1 VKIGKMWLLTMAS
14 GVFAALLVTVNFM
27 LFRQVQDIFS
37 VINIMAI
44 FIFITPIILIK
55 YNQFRAVKHMEE
67 LFPIFL
73 RDFVEAIR
81 GGMTVPQAFK
91 TIQKN
96 DYKSLNPHIKK
107 MAAQMDWGVPVDK
120 VLLKF
125 SKNSKS
131 KLIARVVSSVV
142 ESHRFGGNLADT
154 FDALSST
161 SLEVDRLRQERKLY
175 LNSQLM
181 TGYIVFFVFLAVI
194 IGLQKFLVPSLSQ
207 VSGESIGLAGLGGG
221 SNPNITA
228 EYSAIFRNL
237 ILLQGG
243 FAGLA
248 IGKMA
253 EGSVVN
259 GFKHSMVMMVIGFLV
274 FTLSNIFTF

>member
-1 VKIGKMWLLTMAS
+1 MKFNTMWLLIISA
-14 GVFAALLVTVNFM
+14 GVFAGMLVGVNFF
-27 LFRQVQDIFS
+27 LFRQVENIFS
-37 VINIMAI
+37 VINVMAG
-44 FIFITPIILIK
+44 FIFVLPIILYK
-55 YNQFRAVKHMEE
+55 YNQHNAIKHLEE
-67 LFPIFL
+67 LFPVFL

-81 GGMTVPQAFK
+81 GGMTVPQAFN

-96 DYKSLNPHIKK
+96 DYKSLNPFIKK

-120 VLLKF
+120 VLLRF
-125 SKNSKS
+125 AKNSKS

-154 FDALSST
+154 FDALSNT

-175 LNSQLM
+175 LSSQMM
-181 TGYIVFFVFLAVI
+181 TGYIVFFVFLSVI
-194 IGLQKFLVPSLSQ
+194 IGLQKFLVPSLAQ
-207 VSGESIGLAGLGGG
+207 VSGEDIGLSGLGGAT
-221 SNPNITA
+221 NPNIAA

-248 IGKMA
+248 VGKMS
-253 EGSVVN
+253 EGSTVS
-259 GFKHSMVMMVIGFLV
+259 GLKHSMFMMVIGFLV
-274 FTLSNIFTF
+274 FTLANVFT

>member
-1 VKIGKMWLLTMAS
+1 VKFNTMWLLIISA
-14 GVFAALLVTVNFM
+14 GVFAGMLVGVNFF
-27 LFRQVQDIFS
+27 LFRQVENIFS
-37 VINIMAI
+37 VINVMAG
-44 FIFITPIILIK
+44 FIFVLPIILYK
-55 YNQFRAVKHMEE
+55 YNQHNAIKHLEE
-67 LFPIFL
+67 LFPVFL

-81 GGMTVPQAFK
+81 GGMTVPQAFN

-96 DYKSLNPHIKK
+96 DYKSLNPFIKK

-120 VLLKF
+120 VLLRF
-125 SKNSKS
+125 AKNSKS

-154 FDALSST
+154 FDALSNT

-175 LNSQLM
+175 LSSQMM
-181 TGYIVFFVFLAVI
+181 TGYIVFFVFLSVI
-194 IGLQKFLVPSLSQ
+194 IGLQKFLVPSLAQ
-207 VSGESIGLAGLGGG
+207 VSGEDIGLSGLGGAT
-221 SNPNITA
+221 NPNIAA

-248 IGKMA
+248 VGKMS
-253 EGSVVN
+253 EGSTVS
-259 GFKHSMVMMVIGFLV
+259 GLKHSMFMMVIGFLV
-274 FTLSNIFTF
+274 FTLANVFT

>member
-1 VKIGKMWLLTMAS
+1 MKFNSMWLLIIAAGIFS
-14 GVFAALLVTVNFM
+14 GILVIVNFI
-27 LFRQVQDIFS
+27 LFTTQVQIFS
-37 VINIMAI
+37 VINIVAG
-44 FIFITPIILIK
+44 FIFAMPIILVK
-55 YNQFRAVKHMEE
+55 YNQYSASKKLEE
-67 LFPIFL
+67 LFPVFL

-96 DYKSLNPHIKK
+96 DYKSLNPYIKK
-107 MAAQMDWGVPVDK
+107 MSAQMDWGVPVDK

-125 SKNSKS
+125 AHNTKS

-142 ESHRFGGNLADT
+142 ESHRYGGNLADT
-154 FDALSST
+154 FDALSNT

-175 LNSQLM
+175 LNSQMM

-194 IGLQKFLVPSLSQ
+194 IGLQKFLVPSLAQVNSQ
-207 VSGESIGLAGLGGG
+207 DIGLSGLGG
-221 SNPNITA
+221 SVNPNIAA
-228 EYSAIFRNL
+228 EYSDIFRNL

-248 IGKMA
+248 VGKMA
-253 EGSVVN
+253 EGSTVS
-259 GFKHSMVMMVIGFLV
+259 GLKHSMFMMVIGFLV
-274 FTLSNIFTF
+274 FTLANIFV

>member
-1 VKIGKMWLLTMAS
+1 MKFNAMWLLIISA
-14 GVFAALLVTVNFM
+14 GVFAGMLVGVNFF
-27 LFRQVQDIFS
+27 LFRQVEEIFS
-37 VINIMAI
+37 VINVMAG
-44 FIFITPIILIK
+44 FIFVMPIILYK
-55 YNQFRAVKHMEE
+55 YNKYRATKHLEE
-67 LFPIFL
+67 LFPVFL

-81 GGMTVPQAFK
+81 GGMTVPQAFN

-96 DYKSLNPHIKK
+96 DYKSLNPFIKK

-120 VLLKF
+120 VLLRF
-125 SKNSKS
+125 AKNSKS

-154 FDALSST
+154 FDALSNT

-175 LNSQLM
+175 LSSQMM
-181 TGYIVFFVFLAVI
+181 TGYIVFFVFLSVI
-194 IGLQKFLVPSLSQ
+194 IGLQKFLVPSLAQ
-207 VSGESIGLAGLGGG
+207 VSGEDIGLSGLGGAT
-221 SNPNITA
+221 NPNIAA

-248 IGKMA
+248 VGKMS
-253 EGSVVN
+253 EGSTVS
-259 GFKHSMVMMVIGFLV
+259 GLKHSMFMMVIGFLV
-274 FTLSNIFTF
+274 YTLANIFT